1 MSMPSVLKLRA
12 IQPGLANRMNPLKKH
27 HLAVLTAAIAVIGS
41 GSVLLSNGGRVQ
53 AEAAVALPIVK
64 YQPALQRAV
73 SDSQDYTGRLEAVD
87 VVDIRPKVPG
97 TLLTVHFMPGQ
108 HVRQGE
114 LLFTIDPAPL
124 ETQVRQAQAILAG
137 IEERKRLAELEQAR
151 GKRLLESNAIARKE
165 FDSLDHVA
173 REAAASLKGA
183 QASLAQVQL
192 QLSYTQVRAPITGR
206 ISRAEIT
213 AGNVVGAGAE
223 AAVLTR
229 IVSDDKL
236 YASFNVD
243 EQSYLRIIAPSLG
256 AGAQPVIKVGLANDN
271 AFPYSAVIEALDN
284 QMDTRSGTVRVRARL
299 DQVSPQMLPGL
310 QARVRLQGGKP
321 YSAVMVDEAVV
332 GTDQDRK
339 YVLIVNGENKV
350 ERRFVE
356 LGTLQGKQRVLRS
369 GVDAGTR
376 VIVEGAFRAP
386 PGSSVTAVAA
396 EAEKAT
402 ADAARGG
409 RS

>member
-1 MSMPSVLKLRA
+1 
-12 IQPGLANRMNPLKKH
+12 MNPLKKH
-27 HLAVLTAAIAVIGS
+27 HLAVLTVAIAVIGG
-41 GSVLLSNGGRVQ
+41 GSVLLNNGSQVH
-53 AEAAVALPIVK
+53 AEAAAALPTVK

-87 VVDIRPKVPG
+87 VVDVRPKVPG
-97 TLLTVHFMPGQ
+97 TLLTVHFKAGQ

-124 ETQVRQAQAILAG
+124 ETQVRQAQANLSVT
-137 IEERKRLAELEQAR
+137 EERKRLTELEQAR
-151 GKRLLESNAIARKE
+151 GKRLMESNSIARRE
-165 FDSLDHVA
+165 FDVLDNAA

-183 QASLAQVQL
+183 QAALAEAQL
-192 QLSYTQVRAPITGR
+192 QLSYTQVRAPIAGR

-213 AGNVVGAGAE
+213 AGNVVRAGGDATP
-223 AAVLTR
+223 LTR

-243 EQSYLRIIAPSLG
+243 EQSYLRIIAPSLQ

-271 AFPYSAVIEALDN
+271 AFPYAAIIEAIDN
-284 QMDTRSGTVRVRARL
+284 QMDTRSGTVRVRARI
-299 DQVSPQMLPGL
+299 DRVSPEMLPGL

-321 YSAVMVDEAVV
+321 YNAVMVDDAVV

-339 YVLIVNGENKV
+339 YVLIVNAQNKV

-356 LGTLQGKQRVLRS
+356 LGVLQGKERVLRS
-369 GVDAGTR
+369 GVEAGTR
-376 VIVEGAFRAP
+376 IIVDGAFRAP
-386 PGSSVTAVAA
+386 PGSEVSAVAA
-396 EAEKAT
+396 DVQKEPVSAST
-402 ADAARGG
+402 GG

>member
-1 MSMPSVLKLRA
+1 
-12 IQPGLANRMNPLKKH
+12 MNLLKKH
-27 HLAVLTAAIAVIGS
+27 HLALLTVAIAVVG
-41 GSVLLSNGGRVQ
+41 GSVLLSNESQVH
-53 AEAAVALPIVK
+53 AEAAVALPTVT
-64 YQPALQRAV
+64 YRPALQRSV

-87 VVDIRPKVPG
+87 LVDVRPKVPG
-97 TLLTVHFMPGQ
+97 TLLTVQFKPGQ
-108 HVRQGE
+108 HVRQGDV
-114 LLFTIDPAPL
+114 LFTLDPAPL
-124 ETQVRQAQAILAG
+124 ETQVRQAQANLAVM
-137 IEERKRLAELEQAR
+137 EERKRLAEIEQAR
-151 GKRLLESNAIARKE
+151 AKRLLESNSIARRE
-165 FDSLDHVA
+165 FDSLDNAA

-183 QASLAQVQL
+183 QASLAQIQL
-192 QLSYTQVRAPITGR
+192 QLSYTQIRAPIAGR

-213 AGNVVGAGAE
+213 AGNVVGAGGE

-243 EQSYLRIIAPSLG
+243 EQSYLRIIAPSLH
-256 AGAQPVIKVGLANDN
+256 AGAQPVINVGLANDT

-284 QMDTRSGTVRVRARL
+284 QMDTRSGTVRVRARI
-299 DQVSPQMLPGL
+299 DQVSPEMLPGL

-356 LGTLQGKQRVLRS
+356 LGTLQGKERVLRS
-369 GVDAGTR
+369 GVDAGAK
-376 VIVEGAFRAP
+376 VIVDGAFRAP

-396 EAEKAT
+396 EAEKAPAT
-402 ADAARGG
+402 AVSGG

>member
-1 MSMPSVLKLRA
+1 MPGRDVRRLQA
-12 IQPGLANRMNPLKKH
+12 IQLGQARHMNLLKKH
-27 HLAVLTAAIAVIGS
+27 HLALLTVAIAVVGGGS
-41 GSVLLSNGGRVQ
+41 ILLSNKSEVH
-53 AEAAVALPIVK
+53 AEAAVAPPTVT
-64 YQPALQRAV
+64 YRPALQRSV
-73 SDSQDYTGRLEAVD
+73 SDFQDYTGRLEAVD
-87 VVDIRPKVPG
+87 LVDVRPKVPG
-97 TLLTVHFMPGQ
+97 TLLNLHFKPGQ
-108 HVRQGE
+108 HVRQGD

-124 ETQVRQAQAILAG
+124 ETQVRQAQANVAG
-137 IEERKRLAELEQAR
+137 IEERKRLAEIEQAR
-151 GKRLLESNAIARKE
+151 AKRLLESNSIARRE
-165 FDSLDHVA
+165 FDSLDNAA

-183 QASLAQVQL
+183 QASLAQIQL
-192 QLSYTQVRAPITGR
+192 QLSYTQVRAPIAGR

-213 AGNVVGAGAE
+213 AGNVVGAGGE

-243 EQSYLRIIAPSLG
+243 EQSYLRIIAPSLR
-256 AGAQPVIKVGLANDN
+256 AGAQPVIKVGLANDS

-284 QMDTRSGTVRVRARL
+284 QMDTRSGTVRVRARI
-299 DQVSPQMLPGL
+299 DQVSPEMLPGL

-321 YSAVMVDEAVV
+321 YTAVMVDEAVV

-356 LGTLQGKQRVLRS
+356 LGTLQGKERVLLS
-369 GVDAGTR
+369 GVDAGAK
-376 VIVEGAFRAP
+376 VIVDGAFRAP
-386 PGSSVTAVAA
+386 PGSTVTAVPA
-396 EAEKAT
+396 EAEKAPAT
-402 ADAARGG
+402 AVSGG

>member
-1 MSMPSVLKLRA
+1 
-12 IQPGLANRMNPLKKH
+12 MNPLKKH
-27 HLAVLTAAIAVIGS
+27 HLAVLTVAIAVIGG
-41 GSVLLSNGGRVQ
+41 GSVLLNNGSQVH
-53 AEAAVALPIVK
+53 AEAAAALPTVK

-87 VVDIRPKVPG
+87 VVDVRPKVPG
-97 TLLTVHFMPGQ
+97 TLLTVHFKAGQ

-124 ETQVRQAQAILAG
+124 ETQVRQAQANLSVT
-137 IEERKRLAELEQAR
+137 EERKRLTELEQAR
-151 GKRLLESNAIARKE
+151 GKRLMESNSIARRE
-165 FDSLDHVA
+165 FDVLDNAA

-183 QASLAQVQL
+183 QAALAEAQL
-192 QLSYTQVRAPITGR
+192 QLSYTQVRAPIAGR

-213 AGNVVGAGAE
+213 AGNVVRAGGDATP
-223 AAVLTR
+223 LTR

-243 EQSYLRIIAPSLG
+243 EQSYLRIIAPSLQ

-271 AFPYSAVIEALDN
+271 AFPYAAIIEAIDN
-284 QMDTRSGTVRVRARL
+284 QMDTRSGTVRVRARI
-299 DQVSPQMLPGL
+299 DRVSPEMLPGL

-321 YSAVMVDEAVV
+321 YNAVMVDDAVV

-339 YVLIVNGENKV
+339 YVLIVNAQNKV

-356 LGTLQGKQRVLRS
+356 LGVLQGKERVLRS
-369 GVDAGTR
+369 GVEAGTR
-376 VIVEGAFRAP
+376 IIVDGAFRAP
-386 PGSSVTAVAA
+386 PGSEVSAVAA
-396 EAEKAT
+396 DVQKEPASASN
-402 ADAARGG
+402 GG

>member
-1 MSMPSVLKLRA
+1 
-12 IQPGLANRMNPLKKH
+12 MNPLKKH
-27 HLAVLTAAIAVIGS
+27 HLAVLTVAIAVIGG
-41 GSVLLSNGGRVQ
+41 GSVLLNNGSQVH
-53 AEAAVALPIVK
+53 AEAAAALPTVK
-64 YQPALQRAV
+64 YQQALQRAV

-87 VVDIRPKVPG
+87 VVDVRPKVPG
-97 TLLTVHFMPGQ
+97 TLLTVHFKAGQ

-124 ETQVRQAQAILAG
+124 ETQVRQAQANLSVT
-137 IEERKRLAELEQAR
+137 EERKRLTELEQAR
-151 GKRLLESNAIARKE
+151 GKRLMESNSIARRE
-165 FDSLDHVA
+165 FDVLDNAA

-183 QASLAQVQL
+183 QAALAEAQL
-192 QLSYTQVRAPITGR
+192 QLSYTQVRAPIAGR

-213 AGNVVGAGAE
+213 AGNVVRAGGDATP
-223 AAVLTR
+223 LTR

-243 EQSYLRIIAPSLG
+243 EQSYLRIIAPSLQ

-271 AFPYSAVIEALDN
+271 AFPYAAIIEAIDN
-284 QMDTRSGTVRVRARL
+284 QMDTRSGTVRVRARI
-299 DQVSPQMLPGL
+299 DRVSPEMLPGL

-321 YSAVMVDEAVV
+321 YNAVMVDDAVV

-339 YVLIVNGENKV
+339 YVLIVNAQNKV

-356 LGTLQGKQRVLRS
+356 LGVLQGKERVLRS
-369 GVDAGTR
+369 GVEAGTR
-376 VIVEGAFRAP
+376 IIVDGAFRAP
-386 PGSSVTAVAA
+386 PGSEVSAVAA
-396 EAEKAT
+396 DVQKEPVSAST
-402 ADAARGG
+402 GG

>member
-1 MSMPSVLKLRA
+1 
-12 IQPGLANRMNPLKKH
+12 MNPLKKH
-27 HLAVLTAAIAVIGS
+27 HLAVLTVAIAVIGG
-41 GSVLLSNGGRVQ
+41 GSVLLNNGSQVH
-53 AEAAVALPIVK
+53 AEAAAALPTVK

-87 VVDIRPKVPG
+87 VVDVRPKVPG
-97 TLLTVHFMPGQ
+97 TLLTVHFKAGQ

-124 ETQVRQAQAILAG
+124 ETQVRQAQANLSVT
-137 IEERKRLAELEQAR
+137 EERKRLTELEQAR
-151 GKRLLESNAIARKE
+151 GKRLMESNSIARRE
-165 FDSLDHVA
+165 FDVLDNAA

-183 QASLAQVQL
+183 QAALAEAQL
-192 QLSYTQVRAPITGR
+192 QLSYTQVKAPIAGR

-213 AGNVVGAGAE
+213 AGNVVRAGGDATP
-223 AAVLTR
+223 LTR

-243 EQSYLRIIAPSLG
+243 EQSYLRIIAPSLQ

-271 AFPYSAVIEALDN
+271 AFPYAAIIEAIDN
-284 QMDTRSGTVRVRARL
+284 QMDTRSGTVRVRARI
-299 DQVSPQMLPGL
+299 DRVSPEMLPGL

-321 YSAVMVDEAVV
+321 YNAVMVDDAVV

-339 YVLIVNGENKV
+339 YVLIVNAQNKV

-356 LGTLQGKQRVLRS
+356 LGVLQGKERVLRS
-369 GVDAGTR
+369 GVEAGAR
-376 VIVEGAFRAP
+376 IIVDGAFRAP
-386 PGSSVTAVAA
+386 PGSEVSAVAA
-396 EAEKAT
+396 DVQKEPVSAST
-402 ADAARGG
+402 GG

>member
-1 MSMPSVLKLRA
+1 
-12 IQPGLANRMNPLKKH
+12 MNPLKKH
-27 HLAVLTAAIAVIGS
+27 HLAVLTVAIAVIGG
-41 GSVLLSNGGRVQ
+41 GSVLLNNGSQVH
-53 AEAAVALPIVK
+53 AEAAAALPTVK

-87 VVDIRPKVPG
+87 VVDVRPKVPG
-97 TLLTVHFMPGQ
+97 TLLIVHFKAGQ

-124 ETQVRQAQAILAG
+124 ETQVRQAQANLSVT
-137 IEERKRLAELEQAR
+137 EERKRLTELEQAR
-151 GKRLLESNAIARKE
+151 GKRLMESNSIARRE
-165 FDSLDHVA
+165 FDVLDNAA

-183 QASLAQVQL
+183 QAALAEAQL
-192 QLSYTQVRAPITGR
+192 QLSYTQVKAPIAGR

-213 AGNVVGAGAE
+213 AGNVVRAGGDATP
-223 AAVLTR
+223 LTR

-243 EQSYLRIIAPSLG
+243 EQSYLRIIAPSLQ

-271 AFPYSAVIEALDN
+271 AFPYAAIIEAIDN
-284 QMDTRSGTVRVRARL
+284 QMDTRSGTVRVRARI
-299 DQVSPQMLPGL
+299 DRVSPEMLPGL

-321 YSAVMVDEAVV
+321 YNAVMVDDAVV

-339 YVLIVNGENKV
+339 YVLIVNAQNKV

-356 LGTLQGKQRVLRS
+356 LGVLQGKERVLRS
-369 GVDAGTR
+369 GVEAGAR
-376 VIVEGAFRAP
+376 IIVDGAFRAP
-386 PGSSVTAVAA
+386 PGSEVSAVAA
-396 EAEKAT
+396 DVQKEPVSAST
-402 ADAARGG
+402 GG

>member
-1 MSMPSVLKLRA
+1 
-12 IQPGLANRMNPLKKH
+12 MNPLKKH
-27 HLAVLTAAIAVIGS
+27 HLAVLTVAIAVIGG
-41 GSVLLSNGGRVQ
+41 GSVLLTNGSQVH
-53 AEAAVALPIVK
+53 AEAAAVLPTVK

-87 VVDIRPKVPG
+87 VVDVRPKVPG
-97 TLLTVHFMPGQ
+97 TLLTVHFKAGQ

-124 ETQVRQAQAILAG
+124 ETQVRQAQANLSVT
-137 IEERKRLAELEQAR
+137 EERKRLTELERAR
-151 GKRLLESNAIARKE
+151 GKRLMESNSIARRE
-165 FDSLDHVA
+165 FDVLDNAA

-183 QASLAQVQL
+183 QAALAEAQL
-192 QLSYTQVRAPITGR
+192 QLSYTQVRAPIAGR

-213 AGNVVGAGAE
+213 AGNVVGAGGDATP
-223 AAVLTR
+223 LTR

-243 EQSYLRIIAPSLG
+243 EQSYLRIIAPSLQ
-256 AGAQPVIKVGLANDN
+256 AGAQPVVKVGLANDN
-271 AFPYSAVIEALDN
+271 AYPYAAIIEAIDN
-284 QMDTRSGTVRVRARL
+284 QMDTRSGTVRVRARI
-299 DQVSPQMLPGL
+299 DRVSPEMLPGL

-321 YSAVMVDEAVV
+321 YNAVMVDDAVV

-339 YVLIVNGENKV
+339 YVLIVNAQNKV

-356 LGTLQGKQRVLRS
+356 LGVLQGKERVLRS
-369 GVDAGTR
+369 GVEAGTR
-376 VIVEGAFRAP
+376 IIVDGAFRAP
-386 PGSSVTAVAA
+386 PGSEVSAVAA
-396 EAEKAT
+396 DVQKEPVSASI
-402 ADAARGG
+402 GG